1 MLLTI
6 TQCLKGRRM
15 IFLGDSLTVQQ
26 ADSLVGMLKW
36 HPDFL
41 RKDDP
46 RSEKVSGD
54 LKSFFVYWT

>member
-1 MLLTI
+1 
-6 TQCLKGRRM
+6 M
-15 IFLGDSLTVQQ
+15 IFLGDSLAVQQ

-46 RSEKVSGD
+46 RSRKVSGEV
-54 LKSFFVYWT
+54 KSIFVCWT